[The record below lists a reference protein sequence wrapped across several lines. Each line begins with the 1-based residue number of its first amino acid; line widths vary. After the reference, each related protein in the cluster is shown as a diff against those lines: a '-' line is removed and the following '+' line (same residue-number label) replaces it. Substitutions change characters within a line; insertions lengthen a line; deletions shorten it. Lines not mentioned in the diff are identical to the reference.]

1 VNYFIFA
8 ALNSKGKMELFESLY
23 KVLGQAVALFTIMN
37 SMSAGVIM
45 LSMVPDTISHKELK
59 QIALKNTKAV
69 FVAMIILFLIGV
81 YVFQFF
87 GISPMSLRVFGGL
100 ILLFMGINMVQGHDK
115 KVNSSQKE
123 IDAAQDKE
131 DISVVPLAIPIIIG
145 PGLATTLITFQAQST
160 GWLDYLISIVAI
172 IIVVTTNYFLLANM
186 NYIKMRMGI
195 NGLKVLNRIMGL
207 IVGSLAVQMIVQGLI
222 ELWAVL

>member
-1 VNYFIFA
+1 
-8 ALNSKGKMELFESLY
+8 MELLESLY
-23 KVLGQAVALFTIMN
+23 KILGQSVALFTIMN
-37 SMSAGVIM
+37 SISAGVIM

-69 FVAMIILFLIGV
+69 FVAMLILFLIGV

-131 DISVVPLAIPIIIG
+131 DISIVPLAIPIIIG
-145 PGLATTLITFQAQST
+145 PGLATTLITFQAVST
-160 GWLDYLISIVAI
+160 GWLDYLITTVAI
-172 IIVVTTNYFLLANM
+172 IIVVLANYFLLANM

-222 ELWAVL
+222 ELWDVL